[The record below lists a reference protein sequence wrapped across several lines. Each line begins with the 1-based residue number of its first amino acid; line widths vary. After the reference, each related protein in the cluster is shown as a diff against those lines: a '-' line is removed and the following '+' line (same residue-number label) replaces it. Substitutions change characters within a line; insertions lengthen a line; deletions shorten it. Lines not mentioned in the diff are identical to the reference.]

1 MDSGDLLLREIAVCK
16 KSTLTKAR
24 IERSDWRTAQV
35 VDEAMDRL
43 ATGALHDEAAS
54 FLRDKMVSPAV
65 MLAPVTARRPASRAR
80 CGLAGAG

>member
-65 MLAPVTARRPASRAR
+65 MARRLGEEIKKCIVPLNER
-80 CGLAGAG
+80 